1 MFRLP
6 SFLCSAL
13 ALAGIAL
20 VPTSSAQLTVR
31 QAINIATPAPAASTV
46 ISPPAATAT
55 VTIPAPNAVNLT
67 PIIEPSAQT
76 TVAPT
81 IATPASTS
89 AAFDIAPAP
98 APVKP
103 PAEPPLDLSKAV
115 GVLVMVDDIP
125 ITDLDLA
132 YRINLDLATSN
143 QANTNSNRARI
154 AEDSLENLI
163 NDAVKIG
170 AAEQRGITIG
180 QRDLDRGLQ
189 DIAGQNG
196 QTPDEFFATLQSQ
209 GVPAQTF
216 FTLLR
221 AQFAWRSLSRAEVAT
236 MPDISEQAINDE
248 ISRLNSL
255 RGRRERLMGEIFLP
269 YSRFATEADAMAAA
283 NELLRQLRTGS
294 RFTDVA
300 AENSF
305 APTATNGGRM
315 GWVVEGSLDPQ
326 AEERLAR
333 LYAGQITQPPIA
345 GRDGV
350 YIYAVQQSRPVAVS
364 NSKTTVRLLQ
374 MFRNIPLT
382 AQSEA
387 SQQAIM
393 ALNTATVTMR
403 SCDDFQRYIDAN
415 GDVGSGDMGM
425 VDLAM
430 IPQNISQA
438 LATLPIGMPSV
449 VLPVDNGASVF
460 MVCART
466 QEIDDDV
473 REGIESRLQ
482 AQQRATML
490 RRFERDLRRQTLI
503 DYRF

>member
-6 SFLCSAL
+6 TFLCSTL

-20 VPTSSAQLTVR
+20 VPTSGAQLTVR
-31 QAINIATPAPAASTV
+31 QAINIATPAPAASVV
-46 ISPPAATAT
+46 INPPAGTAT
-55 VTIPAPNAVNLT
+55 VTTPTPNTVSLT
-67 PIIEPSAQT
+67 PIIEPSAQ
-76 TVAPT
+76 VAVASPL
-81 IATPASTS
+81 ATSETS
-89 AAFDIAPAP
+89 SFDIAPAA
-98 APVKP
+98 APVEP

-132 YRINLDLATSN
+132 YRINLDLTTSN

-196 QTPDEFFATLQSQ
+196 QTPDEFLTTLQSQ

-216 FTLLR
+216 FMLLR

-269 YSRFATEADAMAAA
+269 YSRFASQEDAMAAA

-326 AEERLAR
+326 AEDRLAR

-374 MFRNIPLT
+374 LFRNIPLT
-382 AQSEA
+382 AQRETT
-387 SQQAIM
+387 QQAII

-403 SCDDFQRYIDAN
+403 SCDDFQRYMDAN

-438 LATLPIGMPSV
+438 LATLPIGTPSV

-460 MVCART
+460 MVCERA

>member
-13 ALAGIAL
+13 VLAGIAL
-20 VPTSSAQLTVR
+20 VPTSSAQLTLR
-31 QAINIATPAPAASTV
+31 QPISIASPAPAASAV
-46 ISPPAATAT
+46 ITPSVATAP
-55 VTIPAPNAVNLT
+55 IAAPSPNTVNLT
-67 PIIEPSAQT
+67 PIVEPSAT
-76 TVAPT
+76 AANAAPL
-81 IATPASTS
+81 ATSEAQ
-89 AAFDIAPAP
+89 AFDIAPTP
-98 APVKP
+98 APIVP
-103 PAEPPLDLSKAV
+103 PEEPPLDLSKAV

-143 QANTNSNRARI
+143 QANTNSNRAQV
-154 AEDSLENLI
+154 AAKSLENLI
-163 NDAVKIG
+163 EDAVKIG
-170 AAEQRGITIG
+170 AAEQRGITVS
-180 QRDLDRGLQ
+180 QRDLDRGLA

-196 QTPDEFFATLQSQ
+196 QTSDEFLATLQSQ

-216 FTLLR
+216 FTLIR
-221 AQFAWRSLSRAEVAT
+221 AQFAWRSLSQAEVAT
-236 MPDISEQAINDE
+236 MPDISERAINDE

-269 YSRFATEADAMAAA
+269 YSRFASQEDAIAAA
-283 NELLRQLRTGS
+283 NELLRQLQTGS

-315 GWVVEGSLDPQ
+315 GWIVEGSLDPQ

-333 LYAGQITQPPIA
+333 LYAGQLTQPPIA

-364 NSKTTVRLLQ
+364 SSKTTVRLLQ
-374 MFRNIPLT
+374 LFRNLPLA
-382 AQSEA
+382 AQREST
-387 SQQAIM
+387 QQAIM
-393 ALNTATVTMR
+393 TLNTATVTMR
-403 SCDDFQRYIDAN
+403 SCDDFQRYMDAN

-460 MVCART
+460 MVCERK
-466 QEIDDDV
+466 QEIDEDV
-473 REGIESRLQ
+473 RASIENRLQ
-482 AQQRATML
+482 AQQRAIML
-490 RRFERDLRRQTLI
+490 RRLERDLRRQTLI